1 MSNDMTPA
9 RLVTRHGTVV
19 FPAYVP
25 VTTFG
30 AKYPLDDLVRPYLK
44 RLAPAVMV
52 SLYYARQMKERPDL
66 PMFVDSGGFASL
78 VSNARVVKRRGVGVL
93 EVDTEGGV
101 EKTHPRDV
109 LEFQETHADVAF
121 TLDFPIPPSMDAK
134 DRKERLELTIANAL
148 WAVENRRRTDM
159 PLYGCVQGWDVDS
172 YRACAAAYRDAG
184 FDGIGIGG
192 LVPRARDR
200 SLVLAIVDAV
210 GEAVPDKPLHAF
222 GVGVPETVAML
233 FERGVQSVDSSTYV
247 KMAASGR
254 LWGRPGQR
262 IAGAAPM
269 ERLGLALQNLSL
281 ATGHRLPMSAVGL
294 GRGPS
299 GSSARSFPTAA

>member
-1 MSNDMTPA
+1 MKKDAVPA
-9 RLVTRHGTVV
+9 SLVTRHGTVN
-19 FPAYVP
+19 FPAYLP

-52 SLYYARQMKERPDL
+52 SMHYARQMKERPDL
-66 PMFVDSGGFASL
+66 PMFIDSGGFASL
-78 VSNARVVKRRGVGVL
+78 FNNARVVSRRGIGLL
-93 EVDTEGGV
+93 EIDTEAGV
-101 EKTHPRDV
+101 ATTHPRDV

-121 TLDFPIPPSMDAK
+121 TLDFPIPPSMK
-134 DRKERLELTIANAL
+134 EEDRKTRLELTIANAL
-148 WAVENRRRTDM
+148 WAVDNRRRMDM

-172 YRACAAAYRDAG
+172 YRACALAYRDAG

-192 LVPRARDR
+192 LVPRVRDR
-200 SLVLAIVDAV
+200 PLVLAIVDAV
-210 GEAVPDKPLHAF
+210 REAVPDKPLHAF

-254 LWGRPGQR
+254 LWGRRGQS

-281 ATGHRLPMSAVGL
+281 ATGYRLPMSAVAL

-299 GSSARSFPTAA
+299 GSSSGSLPTAA